1 MEWST
6 AVHGSYRAVTTQL
19 QSGFVCPGNSI
30 LINGHW
36 ELDRRQVCSYRRKWH
51 VIHANIIL
59 AIQIIVVLLCTSAT
73 IKALLENGIFNND
86 MQLCNWSLIWRGMAR

>member
-1 MEWST
+1 MKWST
-6 AVHGSYRAVTTQL
+6 AVHESYRAVTTQL

-36 ELDRRQVCSYRRKWH
+36 ELNRTAGYRREWH

-73 IKALLENGIFNND
+73 IKALLEMEFLI
-86 MQLCNWSLIWRGMAR
+86 MTCNSAIED